1 MKIKLGDKVIVIA
14 GKDKGKQSTV
24 IGVNA
29 SKQTITV
36 KDVNLYTRHV
46 KPHAG
51 RAGEKVRSER
61 ALSAGKVAI
70 LNDKGQADRVGYR
83 VASDGTKERFYKKT
97 GKAVTEASKSTKK

>member
-24 IGVNA
+24 VGVNET
-29 SKQTITV
+29 KQTITV
-36 KDVNLYTRHV
+36 KDANIYTRHI
-46 KPHAG
+46 KPQAG

-70 LNDKGQADRVGYR
+70 LNDKGKADRVGYR
-83 VASDGTKERFYKKT
+83 VAADGTKERFFKKT
-97 GKAVTEASKSTKK
+97 GKAVPETAKTAKK